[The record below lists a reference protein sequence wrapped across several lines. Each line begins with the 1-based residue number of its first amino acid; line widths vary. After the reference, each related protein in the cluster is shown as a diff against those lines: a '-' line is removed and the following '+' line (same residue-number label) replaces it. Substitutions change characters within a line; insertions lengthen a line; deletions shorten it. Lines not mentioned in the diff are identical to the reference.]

1 MINRI
6 LIRAK
11 YIWRN
16 TSLGRVKKA
25 PNALK
30 WGFIG
35 TGYMS
40 DTFARA
46 ISGNKDNILYAILS
60 RSIEK
65 ARQFSRSHGNPI
77 PYGNIEDM
85 LANKNIDIIYV
96 ATPVE
101 CHYKQVKK
109 CLEAKKN
116 VLCEKPLTMSASEA
130 KELFRIAKDNNCFL
144 MEGMWS
150 MCLPTM
156 RIAKKWI
163 KEGRIGHPEFIHADL
178 NKRLL
183 PDHVRKHHGVLYDYG
198 VYGIAFVHT
207 FMNGLDDVI
216 SVVSRKDMS
225 GNNITDISIQ
235 YEADGCKGILNICS
249 NFEALSKAVIIGSEG
264 SIEWNSPF
272 NRTNTIRLFDKNGV
286 LSETYSTQYTEEG
299 FEYELEELTRIV
311 KTGTNESEFITEQDT
326 MHCLTMINT
335 LSNG

>member
-6 LIRAK
+6 TTRAK

-16 TSLGRVKKA
+16 TPLGRVKKV
-25 PNALK
+25 PDALK

-40 DTFARA
+40 DTFSRA
-46 ISGNKDNILYAILS
+46 ISGSKNNILYSIAS

-65 ARQFSRSHGNPI
+65 AQQFSRSHGNPV
-77 PYGNIEDM
+77 PYGSIEDM
-85 LANKNIDIIYV
+85 LADINIDIVYV

-101 CHYKQVKK
+101 CHYEQVKK

-116 VLCEKPLTMSASEA
+116 VLCEKPLTMNASEA
-130 KELFRIAKDNNCFL
+130 KELFRIAKENKCFL
-144 MEGMWS
+144 MEGMWT

-163 KEGRIGHPEFIHADL
+163 QEGRIGHPQLVRADL

-183 PDHVRKHHGVLYDYG
+183 PEHVRKHHGVLYDYG
-198 VYGIAFVHT
+198 IYGIAFVHL
-207 FMNGLDDVI
+207 FMNRLDKVI
-216 SVVSRKDMS
+216 SVVSRKDTE
-225 GNNITDISIQ
+225 GNITDISIQ
-235 YEADGCKGILNICS
+235 YATDDCKGILNLCS
-249 NFEALSKAVIIGSEG
+249 NFEASSKAEIIGSEG

-286 LSETYSTQYTEEG
+286 LSETYSTKYTEEG
-299 FEYELEELTRIV
+299 FEFELEEVARLV
-311 KTGTNESEFITEQDT
+311 KSGTNESELITEYDT
-326 MHCLTMINT
+326 VHCLAMINT
-335 LSNG
+335 LSNE